1 MTTGRINQVTIIE
14 NREITLA
21 KKKAS
26 GQCPSN
32 FNDRKTELLQRVLL
46 LHRVR

>member
-14 NREITLA
+14 NRDFTLA
-21 KKKAS
+21 QKKTS
-26 GQCPSN
+26 DQCPSN

-46 LHRVR
+46 LTRVR